1 MKNLKHLDDKPIS
14 PIYRFVRWLVWRLSP
29 VYTLRG
35 EENLPEGFALTSL
48 VDKAP
53 RLKGRLLICQG
64 MEDATVLPI
73 NSLSFIQSCVEH
85 NVLADYFPYPCN
97 EHNVTGKWRE
107 HLYLKFTDYF
117 CTYL

>member
-1 MKNLKHLDDKPIS
+1 MAFHVISRSVPQPLKFS
-14 PIYRFVRWLVWRLSP
+14 V
-29 VYTLRG
+29 
-35 EENLPEGFALTSL
+35 
-48 VDKAP
+48 
-53 RLKGRLLICQG
+53 KGRLLICQG

>member
-1 MKNLKHLDDKPIS
+1 MDNPE
-14 PIYRFVRWLVWRLSP
+14 
-29 VYTLRG
+29 T
-35 EENLPEGFALTSL
+35 NPEGFALTSL

-53 RLKGRLLICQG
+53 QLKARLLVCQG

>member
-1 MKNLKHLDDKPIS
+1 
-14 PIYRFVRWLVWRLSP
+14 
-29 VYTLRG
+29 
-35 EENLPEGFALTSL
+35 
-48 VDKAP
+48 
-53 RLKGRLLICQG
+53 